1 VIPAGFSDGALVL
14 PGGRIFRNRP
24 LALFDPS
31 FSPTCECD
39 TFLAMRIVSL
49 LPSATEILFA
59 LGFDR
64 EIVGVSHEC
73 DFPLQARAKP
83 VVIHSRIPHH
93 ASPAEIDGLVRE
105 YVHRGESLYAVDAEI
120 LEALAPDLII
130 TQDLCHVCAAS
141 PDDLGTALARLDR
154 RPEVLCLN
162 PQDLGDVWRD
172 ILLVGEETCHGP
184 QAESLLEKI
193 GAHLGVLEQLLDP
206 QAVRPRVAF
215 LEWLQ
220 PFYVGGH
227 WVPEMIHVAGGE
239 DVLGKARTP
248 SFRLA
253 LQEVLEAEPE
263 ILLIAPCGY
272 SAHQA
277 RNEYCSMDFPE
288 QWNAM
293 PAVRNGRVYALE
305 ANSYFSRPGPRLI
318 TGIEALAKLFQP
330 GIKVPQLAEAAPLPI
345 TRTAPASRAASV

>member
-1 VIPAGFSDGALVL
+1 
-14 PGGRIFRNRP
+14 
-24 LALFDPS
+24 
-31 FSPTCECD
+31 
-39 TFLAMRIVSL
+39 MRIVSL

-64 EIVGVSHEC
+64 EVVGVSHEC
-73 DFPLQARAKP
+73 DFPAQARARR
-83 VVIHSRIPHH
+83 VVIHSRVPHD

-105 YVHRGESLYAVDAEI
+105 FVHRGESLYTVDAEV

-141 PDDLGTALARLDR
+141 PDDLATALARFDR

-162 PQDLGDVWRD
+162 PQDLGDVWSD
-172 ILLVGEETCHGP
+172 ILLVGEETFRGP
-184 QAESLLEKI
+184 QAEALLEKI
-193 GAHLGVLEQLLDP
+193 GAHLGVLERQLDP
-206 QAVRPRVAF
+206 QAVRPRAAF

-239 DVLGKARTP
+239 DVLGKVRTP
-248 SFRLA
+248 SFRVH
-253 LQEVLEAEPE
+253 LQDVVEAEPE

-272 SAHQA
+272 SAQQA
-277 RNEYCSMDFPE
+277 RDEYRSMDFPE

-330 GIKVPQLAEAAPLPI
+330 GIKVPQEAEAAILPV
-345 TRTAPASRAASV
+345 TAAAPATRAAFV